1 MTTDNPC
8 GSAEIGQMLLT
19 DKARHDAIARQWA
32 CEFADADADEVKLCL
47 ARQRLAFAQLG
58 ERGGGERIILH
69 YDLEMA
75 ICARL
80 GERGARPS
88 YGVYTATEKE
98 ADTILDERA
107 AEEQGQ
113 RTLDPEPE
121 PEPQPELEPRYSHDA
136 DSGAA
141 LARTASER
149 ERAAARALAAEAA
162 ELDRQTA
169 ADARE
174 LRAVRREVQAER
186 SRQLAHE
193 NWQDRLARGEE
204 GVGVLL
210 GPDAVQ
216 EAGRKKRKEE
226 GGRLGGVLLRPK

>member
-1 MTTDNPC
+1 
-8 GSAEIGQMLLT
+8 MLLT
-19 DKARHDAIARQWA
+19 DKVRHDAIARQWA
-32 CEFADADADEVKLCL
+32 RTYADADADEVKLCL

-58 ERGGGERIILH
+58 ERGVGEIIIH
-69 YDLEMA
+69 DLEMA

-88 YGVYTATEKE
+88 YDVYTATEKE

-113 RTLDPEPE
+113 RPLDPEPE
-121 PEPQPELEPRYSHDA
+121 PEPQLELEPRYREHDVPHA

-226 GGRLGGVLLRPK
+226 GGRLGGVLLRPQ

>member
-32 CEFADADADEVKLCL
+32 RTFADADADEVKLCL

-88 YGVYTATEKE
+88 YDVYTATEKE
-98 ADTILDERA
+98 VDTILDERA
-107 AEEQGQ
+107 AEEQGE
-113 RTLDPEPE
+113 RPLDPEPE
-121 PEPQPELEPRYSHDA
+121 PEPQPEVEPRYSHDA

>member
-1 MTTDNPC
+1 
-8 GSAEIGQMLLT
+8 MLRT

-32 CEFADADADEVKLCL
+32 RTYADADADEVKLCL

-58 ERGGGERIILH
+58 ERGVGEIIIH
-69 YDLEMA
+69 DLEMA

-113 RTLDPEPE
+113 RPLDPEPE
-121 PEPQPELEPRYSHDA
+121 PEPQLELEPRYREHDMSA

-174 LRAVRREVQAER
+174 LCAVRREVQAER

-226 GGRLGGVLLRPK
+226 GGRLGGVLLRPQ

>member
-1 MTTDNPC
+1 M
-8 GSAEIGQMLLT
+8 
-19 DKARHDAIARQWA
+19 HDAIARQWA
-32 CEFADADADEVKLCL
+32 RTHADADADEVKLCL

-88 YGVYTATEKE
+88 YDVYTATEKE

-107 AEEQGQ
+107 AEEQGE
-113 RTLDPEPE
+113 RPLDPEPE
-121 PEPQPELEPRYSHDA
+121 PEPQPELEPRYSA

-226 GGRLGGVLLRPK
+226 GGRLGGVLLRTK

>member
-1 MTTDNPC
+1 
-8 GSAEIGQMLLT
+8 MLLT

-32 CEFADADADEVKLCL
+32 RTHADADADEVKLCL

-69 YDLEMA
+69 YDLETA

-88 YGVYTATEKE
+88 YDVYTATEKE

-107 AEEQGQ
+107 AEEQGE
-113 RTLDPEPE
+113 RPLDPEPE
-121 PEPQPELEPRYSHDA
+121 PEPQPELEPRYREHDA

-169 ADARE
+169 ADACE
-174 LRAVRREVQAER
+174 LRAVRREMQAER
-186 SRQLAHE
+186 SRHLAHE

>member
-1 MTTDNPC
+1 
-8 GSAEIGQMLLT
+8 MLLT

-32 CEFADADADEVKLCL
+32 RTYADADADEVKLCL

-58 ERGGGERIILH
+58 ERGVGERIILH

-88 YGVYTATEKE
+88 YDVYTATEKE

-107 AEEQGQ
+107 SEEQGQ

-121 PEPQPELEPRYSHDA
+121 PEPQLELEPRYREHDMSA

-226 GGRLGGVLLRPK
+226 GGRLGGVLLRPQ

>member
-1 MTTDNPC
+1 
-8 GSAEIGQMLLT
+8 MLLT

-32 CEFADADADEVKLCL
+32 RTYADADADEVKLCL

-58 ERGGGERIILH
+58 ERGVGEIIIH
-69 YDLEMA
+69 DLEMA

-88 YGVYTATEKE
+88 YDVYTATEKE
-98 ADTILDERA
+98 AGIILDERA

-121 PEPQPELEPRYSHDA
+121 PEPQLELEPRYREHDMSA

-226 GGRLGGVLLRPK
+226 GGRLGGVLLRPQ